1 MGHPFNFPSHLT
13 GLTNAQVVASRDIH
27 GLNIQYKG
35 EKDTWWK
42 IILNIL
48 REPMLIILIAV
59 STIYFFIG
67 SYQEAYFMLGAILL
81 VAGISFY
88 QDNRSR
94 IALEALQAL
103 TAPSSRVIRNGIVEL
118 IPTADIVP
126 GDLIIAEEGGLINAD
141 GTVVYSHDFSV
152 NESSLTGE
160 AYSVYKSESQE
171 DNKVYSGTMV
181 SSGMAV
187 YSVQK
192 TGTGTKIGQLGA
204 SLISIKESSSPLQTQ
219 IQSFVKKMSV
229 AGIVVFLLVWLVS
242 FLENRDWL
250 AGLLS
255 GLTMAMSVLPEE
267 IPVAF
272 TTFMA
277 LGSRRLIREGIL
289 VKQTKTVETLGS
301 ASVICADK
309 TGTITENIMSL
320 AGVYVHNKQ
329 LFYSDPEQFDIYAR
343 ELIEAAMWASEPMPF
358 DPMEKTIH
366 EAYQKIT
373 EEDKRSTYAM
383 IHEYPLGGIPP
394 MMTHVFE
401 DPAGARIIA
410 AKGAPEAIL
419 AVSNLSPE
427 EKTQTL
433 RTVEELATKGY
444 RILGVA
450 TALYPG
456 LPFPA
461 RQQDLAFNFIG
472 LIAFF
477 DPPKKN
483 IQAVFTQFYQAGI
496 KVKII
501 TGDNAVTTRA
511 IATGAGF
518 RKPDAIMTGD
528 DLMKLDEP
536 ALLRK
541 VQEVNIFTRMFPEAK
556 LAAIKALKS
565 NHEIV
570 AMVGDG
576 VNDGPA
582 LKAADI
588 GIAMGKKGTEIAK
601 SAADLILI
609 EDDLAKLINGIATG
623 RRIYSN
629 LKKAV
634 QYIISIHIPIILTVS
649 LPLFLGWVY
658 PNIFTPVH
666 VIFLELIMGP
676 TCSIV
681 YENEPIEKNAMLQPP
696 RPLTYSFLNWHEM
709 GLSILQGI
717 IISAGILFIY
727 QYSVRQGGDE
737 DLTRT
742 MVFITLILS
751 NIFLTLVNRS
761 FYFSFIESFRNKN
774 PLLAGVISLT
784 LLMLISMLYIPGVRA
799 FFHLTVP
806 SLHNLLICLLIAAVS
821 VFWFELWKLSKRTS
835 TKTFDQNHF
844 SG

>member
-1 MGHPFNFPSHLT
+1 MGYPIKFPSHLT
-13 GLTNAQVVASRDIH
+13 GLTSDKVTASRNIH
-27 GLNIQYKG
+27 GLNIQYKS
-35 EKDTWWK
+35 EKNTWWK
-42 IILNIL
+42 IIFNIL
-48 REPMLIILIAV
+48 RDPMLIILIAV

-103 TAPSSRVIRNGIVEL
+103 TAPSSRVIRNGITEH
-118 IPTADIVP
+118 ISTADIVP
-126 GDLIIAEEGGLINAD
+126 GDLVIAEEGGYINAD

-160 AYSVYKSESQE
+160 AYSVYKSESQG
-171 DNKVYSGTMV
+171 DKSVYSGTMV
-181 SSGMAV
+181 ASGLAV
-187 YSVQK
+187 YSVEK
-192 TGTGTKIGQLGA
+192 TGLHTKIGQLGS
-204 SLISIKESSSPLQTQ
+204 SLLSIKESSSPLQTQ
-219 IQSFVKKMSV
+219 IQSFVKKMSI

-250 AGLLS
+250 GGLLS

-272 TTFMA
+272 TTFMT

-289 VKQTKTVETLGS
+289 VKQTRTVETLGS

-320 AGVYVHNKQ
+320 AGVYVHSNHF
-329 LFYSDPEQFDIYAR
+329 FYSDPARFDSSAD
-343 ELIEAAMWASEPMPF
+343 ELIEAAMWASEPIPF
-358 DPMEKTIH
+358 DPMEKTLH
-366 EAYQKIT
+366 EAYQKIIKDDT
-373 EEDKRSTYAM
+373 RSAYSM
-383 IHEYPLGGIPP
+383 IHEYPLEGIPP

-401 DPAGARIIA
+401 DQNGTRIIA

-419 AVSNLSPE
+419 EASELSPE
-427 EKTQTL
+427 EKMETL
-433 RTVEELATKGY
+433 RKVEELATKGY

-450 TALYPG
+450 TASHPSLS
-456 LPFPA
+456 FPA
-461 RQQDLAFNFIG
+461 KQQDLKFNFLG
-472 LIAFF
+472 LVAFY

-483 IQAVFTQFYQAGI
+483 IQAVFSQFYQAGI

-501 TGDNAVTTRA
+501 TGDNAVTTSA
-511 IATGAGF
+511 IAARSGF
-518 RKPDAIMTGD
+518 RHPGTIMTGD
-528 DLMKLDEP
+528 DLMKLDEA

-541 VQEVNIFTRMFPEAK
+541 VQETNIFTRMFPEAK
-556 LAAIKALKS
+556 LATINALKS
-565 NHEIV
+565 NNEIV

-609 EDDLAKLINGIATG
+609 EDDLAKLISGIATG

-634 QYIISIHIPIILTVS
+634 QYIVSIHIPIILTVS

-696 RPLTYSFLNWHEM
+696 RSMTYSFLNWQEM

-727 QYSVRQGGDE
+727 QFSVRQGGDE

-742 MVFITLILS
+742 MVFVTLILA

-774 PLLAGVISLT
+774 PLLVGVISLT
-784 LLMLISMLYIPGVRA
+784 LLMLLSMLFIPGIRA
-799 FFHLTVP
+799 FFHLTIP
-806 SLHNLLICLLIAAVS
+806 SLTNLAFCLMTAAVS
-821 VFWFELWKLSKRTS
+821 VFWFEIWKLTKRTS
-835 TKTFDQNHF
+835 AKTLDQSHY